1 MEVKTFDISQL
12 EEAKAALKEAFLRE
26 EYDENYNE
34 WEFAQRVLQS
44 PGYVPSLCL
53 TAWQDGRLVG
63 YNILTEAAIGESQG
77 LALGPL
83 GVRPAYQSQG
93 AGSLLVEESLRRAK
107 AAGYPWVAVLGGS
120 YYARFGFEPCAPY
133 GITVSEDAFANEH
146 LQILFFQ
153 EEAKAQAAGR
163 ITYCDA
169 FTMEMEISC
178 KVIHETT
185 QRRFAGKEGFTL

>member
-34 WEFAQRVLQS
+34 WEFA
-44 PGYVPSLCL
+44 
-53 TAWQDGRLVG
+53 WQDGRLVG

-83 GVRPAYQSQG
+83 GVRPAYQNQG

-133 GITVSEDAFANEH
+133 SITVSEDAFANEH

-169 FTMEMEISC
+169 FYD
-178 KVIHETT
+178 
-185 QRRFAGKEGFTL
+185 GDGNLL

>member
-77 LALGPL
+77 LALRPL
-83 GVRPAYQSQG
+83 GERPA
-93 AGSLLVEESLRRAK
+93 
-107 AAGYPWVAVLGGS
+107 
-120 YYARFGFEPCAPY
+120 
-133 GITVSEDAFANEH
+133 
-146 LQILFFQ
+146 
-153 EEAKAQAAGR
+153 
-163 ITYCDA
+163 
-169 FTMEMEISC
+169 
-178 KVIHETT
+178 
-185 QRRFAGKEGFTL
+185 

>member
-63 YNILTEAAIGESQG
+63 YNILTEAVIGESQG

-107 AAGYPWVAVLGGS
+107 AVGYPWVAVLGGS

-169 FTMEMEISC
+169 FYD
-178 KVIHETT
+178 
-185 QRRFAGKEGFTL
+185 GDGNLL

>member
-44 PGYVPSLCL
+44 PGYVPSLCV

-107 AAGYPWVAVLGGS
+107 AAGYPWVAVLGSS

-169 FTMEMEISC
+169 FYD
-178 KVIHETT
+178 
-185 QRRFAGKEGFTL
+185 GDGNLL

>member
-12 EEAKAALKEAFLRE
+12 EEAKAALKEAFLRD

-63 YNILTEAAIGESQG
+63 YNILTEAVIGESQG

-107 AAGYPWVAVLGGS
+107 AVGYPWVAVLGGS

-169 FTMEMEISC
+169 FYD
-178 KVIHETT
+178 
-185 QRRFAGKEGFTL
+185 GDGNLL

>member
-63 YNILTEAAIGESQG
+63 YNILTEAAIGENRG

-83 GVRPAYQSQG
+83 GVRPAYQNQR

-107 AAGYPWVAVLGGS
+107 AAGYPWVAVLGSS

-169 FTMEMEISC
+169 FYD
-178 KVIHETT
+178 
-185 QRRFAGKEGFTL
+185 GDGNLL

>member
-1 MEVKTFDISQL
+1 MDYKEIYESWLNNPYIDEATKEELRSISGDEQEIKERFYMDL
-12 EEAKAALKEAFLRE
+12 EFGTAGLRGIIGAGTNRMNPYVVRKATQGLA
-26 EYDENYNE
+26 NYIK
-34 WEFAQRVLQS
+34 
-44 PGYVPSLCL
+44 G
-53 TAWQDGRLVG
+53 VG
-63 YNILTEAAIGESQG
+63 KESQG
-77 LALGPL
+77 VAMGPL

-107 AAGYPWVAVLGGS
+107 AAGYPWVAVLGSS

-169 FTMEMEISC
+169 FYD
-178 KVIHETT
+178 
-185 QRRFAGKEGFTL
+185 GDGNLL

>member
-44 PGYVPSLCL
+44 PGY
-53 TAWQDGRLVG
+53 
-63 YNILTEAAIGESQG
+63 
-77 LALGPL
+77 
-83 GVRPAYQSQG
+83 
-93 AGSLLVEESLRRAK
+93 RAK
-107 AAGYPWVAVLGGS
+107 AAGYPWVAVLGSS

-169 FTMEMEISC
+169 FYD
-178 KVIHETT
+178 
-185 QRRFAGKEGFTL
+185 GDGNLL

>member
-63 YNILTEAAIGESQG
+63 YNILTEAAIGESQD

-83 GVRPAYQSQG
+83 GVRPAYQNQR

-107 AAGYPWVAVLGGS
+107 VAGYPWVAVLGGS

-169 FTMEMEISC
+169 FYD
-178 KVIHETT
+178 
-185 QRRFAGKEGFTL
+185 GDGNLL

>member
-153 EEAKAQAAGR
+153 EEAKARRRGASPIA
-163 ITYCDA
+163 TP
-169 FTMEMEISC
+169 FTMGMEISC

>member
-77 LALGPL
+77 LALAPL
-83 GVRPAYQSQG
+83 GVRPAYQNQR

-107 AAGYPWVAVLGGS
+107 AAGYPWVAVLGSS

-169 FTMEMEISC
+169 FYD
-178 KVIHETT
+178 
-185 QRRFAGKEGFTL
+185 GDGNLL

>member
-26 EYDENYNE
+26 GYDENYNE

-83 GVRPAYQSQG
+83 GVRPPIKARG
-93 AGSLLVEESLRRAK
+93 LAPCWWRKACAGPRRP
-107 AAGYPWVAVLGGS
+107 GYPWVAVLGGS

-169 FTMEMEISC
+169 FYD
-178 KVIHETT
+178 
-185 QRRFAGKEGFTL
+185 GDGNLL

>member
-63 YNILTEAAIGESQG
+63 YNILTEARLSKPGGWLPAGGGKPAPGQG
-77 LALGPL
+77 GGLPL
-83 GVRPAYQSQG
+83 GGR
-93 AGSLLVEESLRRAK
+93 
-107 AAGYPWVAVLGGS
+107 
-120 YYARFGFEPCAPY
+120 
-133 GITVSEDAFANEH
+133 
-146 LQILFFQ
+146 
-153 EEAKAQAAGR
+153 AGR
-163 ITYCDA
+163 QLLRP
-169 FTMEMEISC
+169 
-178 KVIHETT
+178 VW
-185 QRRFAGKEGFTL
+185 L

>member
-77 LALGPL
+77 LALDPL

-107 AAGYPWVAVLGGS
+107 AAGYPWVAVLGSS

-169 FTMEMEISC
+169 FYD
-178 KVIHETT
+178 
-185 QRRFAGKEGFTL
+185 GDGNLL

>member
-77 LALGPL
+77 RALGPL
-83 GVRPAYQSQG
+83 GVRAAYQNQR

-169 FTMEMEISC
+169 FYD
-178 KVIHETT
+178 
-185 QRRFAGKEGFTL
+185 GDGNLL

>member
-83 GVRPAYQSQG
+83 GVRPAYQNQR

-133 GITVSEDAFANEH
+133 GITVNAVCPGLTRTGINEEISADPE
-146 LQILFFQ
+146 L
-153 EEAKAQAAGR
+153 EAQARKILDLAQQ
-163 ITYCDA
+163 
-169 FTMEMEISC
+169 ME
-178 KVIHETT
+178 
-185 QRRFAGKEGFTL
+185 KE

>member
-83 GVRPAYQSQG
+83 ACGPPIKARGLAPCWWRKAC
-93 AGSLLVEESLRRAK
+93 AGPRRRLPLGGRA
-107 AAGYPWVAVLGGS
+107 GGS

-169 FTMEMEISC
+169 FYD
-178 KVIHETT
+178 
-185 QRRFAGKEGFTL
+185 GDGNLL

>member
-63 YNILTEAAIGESQG
+63 YNILTEAVIGESQG

-107 AAGYPWVAVLGGS
+107 AVGYPWVAVLGGS

-133 GITVSEDAFANEH
+133 GITVSEDAFTNEH

-169 FTMEMEISC
+169 FYD
-178 KVIHETT
+178 
-185 QRRFAGKEGFTL
+185 GDGNLL

>member
-1 MEVKTFDISQL
+1 MEVKTFDPSQL

-93 AGSLLVEESLRRAK
+93 GWLPAGGGKPAPGQGGGL
-107 AAGYPWVAVLGGS
+107 PLGG
-120 YYARFGFEPCAPY
+120 R
-133 GITVSEDAFANEH
+133 
-146 LQILFFQ
+146 
-153 EEAKAQAAGR
+153 AGR
-163 ITYCDA
+163 QLLRP
-169 FTMEMEISC
+169 
-178 KVIHETT
+178 VW
-185 QRRFAGKEGFTL
+185 L

>member
-77 LALGPL
+77 LAPCWWRKACAGP
-83 GVRPAYQSQG
+83 R
-93 AGSLLVEESLRRAK
+93 RRATPGWPCW
-107 AAGYPWVAVLGGS
+107 AAATTPGLALSPAPPTAS
-120 YYARFGFEPCAPY
+120 PCRRTRSPTSTCKSCFSRRRQRPRRRGASP
-133 GITVSEDAFANEH
+133 IATP
-146 LQILFFQ
+146 
-153 EEAKAQAAGR
+153 
-163 ITYCDA
+163 

>member
-63 YNILTEAAIGESQG
+63 YNILTEAAIRESQG

-107 AAGYPWVAVLGGS
+107 AAGYPWVAVLGSS

-169 FTMEMEISC
+169 FYD
-178 KVIHETT
+178 
-185 QRRFAGKEGFTL
+185 GDGNLL

>member
-63 YNILTEAAIGESQG
+63 YNILTEAAIEESRG

-107 AAGYPWVAVLGGS
+107 AAGYPWVAVLGSS

-169 FTMEMEISC
+169 FYD
-178 KVIHETT
+178 
-185 QRRFAGKEGFTL
+185 GDGNLL

>member
-63 YNILTEAAIGESQG
+63 YNILTEAAIEESRG

-93 AGSLLVEESLRRAK
+93 SGSLLVEESLRRAK
-107 AAGYPWVAVLGGS
+107 AAGYPWVAVLGSS

-169 FTMEMEISC
+169 FYD
-178 KVIHETT
+178 
-185 QRRFAGKEGFTL
+185 GDGNLL

>member
-120 YYARFGFEPCAPY
+120 YYARFGFEPCAPLRHHRV
-133 GITVSEDAFANEH
+133 GGRVRQRALANPVFPGGGKGPGGGAHH
-146 LQILFFQ
+146 LL
-153 EEAKAQAAGR
+153 
-163 ITYCDA
+163 
-169 FTMEMEISC
+169 
-178 KVIHETT
+178 
-185 QRRFAGKEGFTL
+185 RRLLRWGWKSPVK

>member
-44 PGYVPSLCL
+44 SGYVPSLCL

-63 YNILTEAAIGESQG
+63 YNILTEAAIGESHG

-93 AGSLLVEESLRRAK
+93 AGGGKPAPGQGGGL
-107 AAGYPWVAVLGGS
+107 PLGG
-120 YYARFGFEPCAPY
+120 R
-133 GITVSEDAFANEH
+133 
-146 LQILFFQ
+146 
-153 EEAKAQAAGR
+153 AGR
-163 ITYCDA
+163 QLLRP
-169 FTMEMEISC
+169 
-178 KVIHETT
+178 VW
-185 QRRFAGKEGFTL
+185 L

>member
-63 YNILTEAAIGESQG
+63 YNILTEAAIGESPG

-107 AAGYPWVAVLGGS
+107 AA
-120 YYARFGFEPCAPY
+120 Y
-133 GITVSEDAFANEH
+133 GITVSEDAFTNEH

-169 FTMEMEISC
+169 FYD
-178 KVIHETT
+178 
-185 QRRFAGKEGFTL
+185 GDGNLL

>member
-63 YNILTEAAIGESQG
+63 
-77 LALGPL
+77 
-83 GVRPAYQSQG
+83 
-93 AGSLLVEESLRRAK
+93 
-107 AAGYPWVAVLGGS
+107 
-120 YYARFGFEPCAPY
+120 
-133 GITVSEDAFANEH
+133 
-146 LQILFFQ
+146 
-153 EEAKAQAAGR
+153 
-163 ITYCDA
+163 
-169 FTMEMEISC
+169 
-178 KVIHETT
+178 
-185 QRRFAGKEGFTL
+185 

>member
-63 YNILTEAAIGESQG
+63 YNILTEAASGESQG

-107 AAGYPWVAVLGGS
+107 AAGYPWVAVLGSS

-169 FTMEMEISC
+169 FYD
-178 KVIHETT
+178 
-185 QRRFAGKEGFTL
+185 GDGNLL

>member
-1 MEVKTFDISQL
+1 MLKLVPVTL
-12 EEAKAALKEAFLRE
+12 AAANAFVSTHHRHHRPVTGHK
-26 EYDENYNE
+26 
-34 WEFAQRVLQS
+34 F
-44 PGYVPSLCL
+44 SLGCE
-53 TAWQDGRLVG
+53 QDGRLVG

-169 FTMEMEISC
+169 FYD
-178 KVIHETT
+178 
-185 QRRFAGKEGFTL
+185 GDGNLL

>member
-26 EYDENYNE
+26 YDENYNE

-44 PGYVPSLCL
+44 PWYVPSLCL

-77 LALGPL
+77 LALDPL

-133 GITVSEDAFANEH
+133 GITRSPTSTCKSCFSRRRQRPRRRGASPIA
-146 LQILFFQ
+146 
-153 EEAKAQAAGR
+153 
-163 ITYCDA
+163 TP
-169 FTMEMEISC
+169 FTMGMEISC